1 MKFFK
6 NMVGLLLVWMFILT
20 GCSSNTVEQLPSAPV
35 DVISTQAPPTL
46 NTTLPPESTS
56 TPEATPTSSKAMP
69 PSGPSGPA
77 SVPVIPNASKIT
89 GKILSVT
96 SDDTGMY
103 VELLLL
109 TTEPVPGKADFAAKD
124 VGNQIKAKWVDS
136 TIPIADP
143 DKVITGE
150 LRYLGDEKG
159 GLYWLSQVQ

>member
-1 MKFFK
+1 MKFLK
-6 NMVGLLLVWMFILT
+6 NILGLLILWMLILT
-20 GCSSNTVEQLPSAPV
+20 GCSRNVVEQIPSAPADAV
-35 DVISTQAPPTL
+35 STQAPLTLKATLRPEPT
-46 NTTLPPESTS
+46 SAS
-56 TPEATPTSSKAMP
+56 DVTPTPSKAKP

-77 SVPVIPNASKIT
+77 GVPVIPNASKIT

-96 SDDTGMY
+96 SDDTGTY

-124 VGNQIKAKWVDS
+124 VGNQIKAKWADS